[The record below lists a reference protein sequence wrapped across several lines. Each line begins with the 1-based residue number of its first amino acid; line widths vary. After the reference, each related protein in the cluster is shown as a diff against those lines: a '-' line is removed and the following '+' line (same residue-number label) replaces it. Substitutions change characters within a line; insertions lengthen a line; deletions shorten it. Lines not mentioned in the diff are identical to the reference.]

1 MEDEISLRDVYLV
14 LKRSSRMI
22 IGVTLATFVA
32 VFAISNLLPATYE
45 SETLVQALVL
55 KPSNQLGQEE
65 TTGVADV
72 FRTLPEGTA
81 MGLGFNKQIE
91 NAGPYVAKVIGNAPV
106 KVKSRFDD
114 KKNVLTIVVRGRD
127 AAETRQFAEE
137 LLAAFGKYVRD
148 QAYGAASASLD
159 GALEQAR
166 LDSEA
171 LQAKIKQLR
180 SSLSGVVPVKTNPT
194 FQAALESDEVPP
206 SVARADNPALAYVS
220 LELAKQQ
227 TLKASLDAE
236 IAALQRLAANPDQ
249 LRRLSE
255 QAARVNVLSPPPL
268 PQEPVAPRP
277 LLNAVLAAMLAL
289 MLAVFWAF
297 LSAALAEE
305 TDVSAEPTPASP
317 VSPSE
322 AAS

>member
-22 IGVTLATFVA
+22 IGVTLAALLLVLTV
-32 VFAISNLLPATYE
+32 SYLLPPTYE

-55 KPSNQLGQEE
+55 KAASQEE
-65 TTGVADV
+65 APGVADV
-72 FRTLPEGTA
+72 FRTLPEGSA
-81 MGLGFNKQIE
+81 MGLGFNKQIDSE
-91 NAGPYVAKVIGNAPV
+91 GPYVAKVIGNAPV

-114 KKNVLTIVVRGRD
+114 KKNVLTITVRGRD

-148 QAYGAASASLD
+148 QAFGAASASLD

-166 LDSEA
+166 LEAEA
-171 LQAKIKQLR
+171 LQARIEQLR
-180 SSLSGVVPVKTNPT
+180 TSLPQVVPVTAGT
-194 FQAALESDEVPP
+194 AAQVALESDQVPP
-206 SVARADNPALAYVS
+206 NIARSDNPALAYMS

-227 TLKASLDAE
+227 TAKASLDAE
-236 IAALQRLAANPDQ
+236 VAALQRLAANPDQ

-277 LLNAVLAAMLAL
+277 LFNAVLAAMLAFI
-289 MLAVFWAF
+289 MAVFWAF
-297 LSAALAEE
+297 LSAALAGEE
-305 TDVSAEPTPASP
+305 EAASAKPAPASP
-317 VSPSE
+317 ASPSE